1 MISMRFFVL
10 LAVLGG
16 CESRRM
22 PHARSY
28 YEEEELLRQRKAVV
42 LERMRQGD
50 VAGTLAAYSS
60 LCPTLRRESVLAF
73 FSVPCAHAAFSIECE
88 GLLFDAND
96 RFPAVC
102 EVIPGSQFLGP

>member
-1 MISMRFFVL
+1 MISMRFLLL
-10 LAVLGG
+10 LALLVG
-16 CESRRM
+16 CDSPPRF
-22 PHARSY
+22 HGSSY
-28 YEEEELLRQRKAVV
+28 YEEEEANSRRKAAV